1 MVTAKIRSQAVSIEE
16 FVANPPENAEWVNG
30 QIVEKNGVTFQ
41 HSKIQSRLDRAWGNY
56 MISSGQGGEVCVEVP
71 CRTNKQVRRPDVA
84 YITADLL
91 AQFGEFETL
100 PQSLPLVAEIASPTD
115 LVEDFFAKA
124 REYLEANA
132 LEVWLVIPKVK
143 YILAITQ
150 TQCLRF
156 QSGEVATTQ
165 AVLNGFSIPVDELL
179 A

>member
-1 MVTAKIRSQAVSIEE
+1 MVTAKFTTKATSLEE
-16 FVANPPENAEWVNG
+16 FIANPTENAEWVNG

-41 HSKIQSRLDRAWGNY
+41 HSKIQSRLDRSWGNY
-56 MISSGQGGEVCVEVP
+56 MVSSEQGGEVCVEVP

-100 PQSLPLVAEIASPTD
+100 PQSFPLLAEIALPTD

-124 REYLEANA
+124 QEYLAANA

-143 YILAITQ
+143 YILVITQ

-156 QSGEVATTQ
+156 QSGEVAKTQ
-165 AVLNGFSIPVDELL
+165 AVLNGFSIPVDELFV
-179 A
+179 